1 MNQGGARTARST
13 VDEGELH
20 ALVDGRLPGER
31 RAAVLAHLLI
41 DGGDRERV
49 EAWRRQLAGL
59 ARIRAGL
66 GRYAE
71 GFAPELQKALADQV
85 LRVRRRRLALRGVAG
100 LVAASLLVLAGFGA
114 VEAWRA
120 RPEITT
126 AVVYEPEFAVPEFP
140 FGGSLAHTA
149 TVKPEGDR
157 ERSLAWLASHLRD
170 QPLELPDLRE
180 LGLVPAGGQV
190 LDRGSAPAVRLAWT
204 DAQGRMVDLYVGVV
218 SSDAEQAFTMVGESL
233 VSLHWRRGRLVF
245 ALVGP
250 AESPE
255 LLQVV
260 QAVISG
266 MGRSGQSVPT
276 GKAGAPSA
284 EPRPIRAA
292 VEPAANPAPAP
303 NAATVA
309 TVPEKA
315 TAVTEETPNAPVVP
329 AKLETDK
336 AKAL

>member
-1 MNQGGARTARST
+1 MNQGGARTVRST

-41 DGGDRERV
+41 DAGDRERV

-66 GRYAE
+66 DRYAE
-71 GFAPELQKALADQV
+71 GFAPELQKALADRV

-100 LVAASLLVLAGFGA
+100 LVAASLLVLGGFGA
-114 VEAWRA
+114 IEAWRA
-120 RPEITT
+120 PPGLAT
-126 AVVYEPEFAVPEFP
+126 AIVEEPEATVPEFP
-140 FGGSLAHTA
+140 FGGSLAR
-149 TVKPEGDR
+149 TVSVRPDGDR

-170 QPLELPDLRE
+170 QTLELPDLRE

-190 LDRGSAPAVRLAWT
+190 LDRGSAPAVRLGWVDT
-204 DAQGRMVDLYVGVV
+204 QGRMVDLYVGVV

-255 LLQVV
+255 LLKVV

-266 MGRSGQSVPT
+266 MGRGGQTVPA
-276 GKAGAPSA
+276 GKMGMPPV
-284 EPRPIRAA
+284 EPRPIRTAA
-292 VEPAANPAPAP
+292 EPDSTAGSGPTPGAPL
-303 NAATVA
+303 
-309 TVPEKA
+309 PEKA
-315 TAVTEETPNAPVVP
+315 TAVTEDASPAPVVP
-329 AKLETDK
+329 AKLEADK

>member
-13 VDEGELH
+13 VDESELH

-66 GRYAE
+66 DRYAE
-71 GFAPELQKALADQV
+71 GFAPELQKALADRI

-100 LVAASLLVLAGFGA
+100 LVAASLLLLAGFGA
-114 VEAWRA
+114 VEAWRGQ
-120 RPEITT
+120 PEIRT
-126 AVVYEPEFAVPEFP
+126 AIVGEPELAVPEFP
-140 FGGSLAHTA
+140 FGGSLARTA
-149 TVKPEGDR
+149 TVRPEGDR

-170 QPLELPDLRE
+170 QTLELPDLRG

-190 LDRGSAPAVRLAWT
+190 LDRGSAPAVRLAWV
-204 DAQGRMVDLYVGVV
+204 DSQGRMVDLYVGVV

-260 QAVISG
+260 QAVMSG
-266 MGRSGQSVPT
+266 MGRGGQPVPT
-276 GKAGAPSA
+276 GKVGMPPV
-284 EPRPIRAA
+284 EPRPIRTA
-292 VEPAANPAPAP
+292 VEPDVTAGPSPAPGAP
-303 NAATVA
+303 L
-309 TVPEKA
+309 PEKA
-315 TAVTEETPNAPVVP
+315 TAVSEDAPAAPVVP
-329 AKLETDK
+329 AKLEADK